1 MAIKNFTVKTKQVK
15 KKSGGLDRML
25 RYLVDEKAPSHKQ
38 TNIIDLHFGDDLV
51 DAYDKRRAERQRL
64 GIRGGGVQ
72 NYATSFI
79 VSLPDD
85 IGHPDKKTWKNILK
99 TIIIKTAETNGLDP
113 KTLANHS
120 RAVIHDES
128 KSGKNSHIH
137 LVVSNIIDKK
147 HIKGITQNKTTW
159 AVKHGF
165 NEAVKRFLGVD
176 YQHYKTKKQQSKEK
190 QQKEDQKA
198 VDDMLRDVENFNKKQ
213 KKNNVLQGEKNQP
226 GGRKRKRRKR

>member
-38 TNIIDLHFGDDLV
+38 TNIIDLHFGNELV

-85 IGHPDKKTWKNILK
+85 IGHPDKKTWRNILK
-99 TIIIKTAETNGLDP
+99 TILIKAAEANGLDP
-113 KTLANHS
+113 KTLAKHS
-120 RAVIHDES
+120 RAVIHDER

-137 LVVSNIIDKK
+137 LVISNIIDKK
-147 HIKGITQNKTTW
+147 HIKGITQHKTTW

-165 NEAVKRFLGVD
+165 NEAVKRLLGVD
-176 YQHYKTKKQQSKEK
+176 HHYYKTEKQRQKEK
-190 QQKEDQKA
+190 KQKEDQQATEKL
-198 VDDMLRDVENFNKKQ
+198 LRDVENHNKRQKQ
-213 KKNNVLQGEKNQP
+213 NNVLQGEKSKP
-226 GGRKRKRRKR
+226 SGRKRRRRKR